1 MVAPGVHIQCGMAA
15 KLDGMCG
22 VGTRGN
28 KDRTAAQTCRVSESL
43 LEGFGPI
50 GSTAGSV
57 FELVNINKTGI
68 HNGDLL
74 IIYWYKHYKLNDIV
88 LSR

>member
-1 MVAPGVHIQCGMAA
+1 MAA

-22 VGTRGN
+22 VSACGN
-28 KDRTAAQTCRVSESL
+28 KDRTAALTGRVSKGL
-43 LEGFGPI
+43 LEGFRPI
-50 GSTAGSV
+50 GAAAGSV
-57 FELVNINKTGI
+57 FELMNINKAGI
-68 HNGDLL
+68 HNSDLL